1 MLLSVRTWLFQQLAQ
16 GSGHRLRRYWS
27 SRAGRQGRADH
38 LQDHLH
44 TQNVLV
50 LSYFRASNGP
60 PFTRPLRVMTNS
72 GPYSTD
78 LFSSHTDAEF
88 SSIQSQRDQ
97 SPVPV
102 DPYASLSL
110 FTPVQPASTSMLSSR
125 VTVFFFASCFLS
137 FATPQLQISLFLY
150 GLYGKQLHHKKQC
163 KWSLLLDVLLK

>member
-1 MLLSVRTWLFQQLAQ
+1 MCLNIYKYKCVDLNSEHIFVMYRYNACMWMLLSVRTWLFQQLAQ

-50 LSYFRASNGP
+50 LSYFRASKGP
-60 PFTRPLRVMTNS
+60 PFTRPPRVMTNS
-72 GPYSTD
+72 CPYSTD

-97 SPVPV
+97 SPIPIDSFGFPV
-102 DPYASLSL
+102 SIHTCNLCRHWCLAAVLPFFLP
-110 FTPVQPASTSMLSSR
+110 PVFCLLP
-125 VTVFFFASCFLS
+125 
-137 FATPQLQISLFLY
+137 
-150 GLYGKQLHHKKQC
+150 LHN
-163 KWSLLLDVLLK
+163 